1 MPHYADIGISATAS
15 QPICWKPATISEKSK
30 CSWATSA
37 YPQPS
42 RSTASYQNFDNKTFR
57 IIHPFHP
64 YKNTEFEIDSVKRI
78 AYESR
83 VFFFNTKGRKSSVP
97 LDWTDIG
104 PQDPFVAVS
113 AGRAFFRVAD
123 LLGLVRLMGEINSAK
138 RK

>member
-1 MPHYADIGISATAS
+1 MICGAFAQHTHLAQARRLRSFQRSCSATATCR
-15 QPICWKPATISEKSK
+15 QLIH
-30 CSWATSA
+30 
-37 YPQPS
+37 
-42 RSTASYQNFDNKTFR
+42 STASQQDFNNKTFR

-64 YKNTEFEIDSVKRI
+64 YRNTEFEIYHVKRI

-97 LDWTDIG
+97 LYWTDIG

-113 AGRAFFRVAD
+113 AGRSLFRVAD
-123 LLGLVRLMGEINSAK
+123 LLGLVLLIEEISNTK